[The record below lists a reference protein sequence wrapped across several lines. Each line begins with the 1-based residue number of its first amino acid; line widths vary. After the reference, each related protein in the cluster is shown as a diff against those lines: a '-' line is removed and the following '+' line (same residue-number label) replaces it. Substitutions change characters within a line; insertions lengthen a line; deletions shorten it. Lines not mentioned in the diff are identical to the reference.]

1 MTHIFITG
9 GTGFIGTQ
17 TLEQLSRED
26 HTVSVLVRSKAR
38 WEQIRKQLGWLSGDG
53 QRGTSV
59 GKERFSPVIGDL
71 SLPGLGLS
79 APDIASVLTA
89 DVIIHAGGPMDIRIG
104 ESEARAVFLQAAEEL
119 LNLASQIQ
127 TSKGL
132 QHFIHIVGFKSPFT
146 DDNFHNPA
154 PIIASLEQESPYE
167 RMKFLADLRIRQGAM
182 QLSFPLSVVHPSVLI
197 GNSEHGDTPQTGGLG
212 ILVQATARRLM
223 SITPG
228 GNSHW
233 LPLFHIN
240 HAAEFISTLTKE
252 SNPVSQ
258 TYYLLNEKKQSPS
271 IMELV
276 SGIAKELRVS
286 KPLGAISPK
295 LLSKV
300 LGSPLGQKIGIPKES
315 LDFIVDVNQAYP
327 LTAAQDMQRK
337 YGLEHVVNAS
347 IMPYTISD
355 LDFRLVHSH
364 PQADGYI
371 RGKRGP
377 LATLERVGSDK
388 GKPPILFVHGT
399 LSGADCLLP
408 LAEQFPEFSVCL
420 VDLPGF
426 GRSPYHHGADVIE
439 GHVESLVQAIR
450 SFETPVTLVGHS
462 LGGLLAAH
470 AYARV
475 PEQIHRLH
483 LLQPALHSAARRYHS
498 ARINEAALRM
508 LRAAS
513 LRKQLLAQSC
523 FTDISDI
530 PPAYVT
536 YVLAELQSP
545 RVRKTTAET
554 LSALTRAESFAQLQP
569 GAWLLGEASILWGTQ
584 DRVCHLPERFRSART
599 VEIAAAHHFPIS
611 HPALTAQLLRQQ
623 GL

>member
-1 MTHIFITG
+1 MTHIFMTG
-9 GTGFIGTQ
+9 GTGFIGSQ
-17 TLEQLSRED
+17 ILEQLSRED

-53 QRGTSV
+53 QRETSV
-59 GKERFSPVIGDL
+59 GNERFSPVIGDL

-79 APDIASVLTA
+79 SPDMASVLTA

-119 LNLASQIQ
+119 LNLASQIHRR
-127 TSKGL
+127 KGL
-132 QHFIHIVGFKSPFT
+132 QHFIHLVGFKSPFT
-146 DDNFHNPA
+146 DDNIHDPA
-154 PIIASLEQESPYE
+154 PIIAHLEKGPPYE
-167 RMKFLADLRIRQGAM
+167 LMKCLADLRIRQGAK
-182 QLSFPLSVVHPSVLI
+182 QLSFPLSVVHPSVVI
-197 GNSEHGDTPQTGGLG
+197 GSSEHGDTPQTGGLG
-212 ILVQATARRLM
+212 ILVRATGRRLM
-223 SITPG
+223 SIVPG
-228 GNSHW
+228 GKSHW
-233 LPLFHIN
+233 LPLVHVN
-240 HAAEFISTLTKE
+240 HTAEFISALAKE

-258 TYYLLNEKKQSPS
+258 TYYLLDDKKQSPS
-271 IMELV
+271 MTELV
-276 SGIAKELRVS
+276 SGIAKELRVR
-286 KPLGAISPK
+286 KPWGAISPK
-295 LLSKV
+295 WLSKV
-300 LGSPLGQKIGIPKES
+300 LGSPLGRKIGIPKES
-315 LDFIVDVNQAYP
+315 LDFIVNVNQAYP

-337 YGLEHVVNAS
+337 YGLEHAINAS

-377 LATLERVGSDK
+377 LATLERLGSDK

-408 LAEQFPEFSVCL
+408 LAEQFPESSVCL

-439 GHVESLVQAIR
+439 GHIESLVKAIR

-462 LGGLLAAH
+462 LGGLLSAH

-483 LLQPALHSAARRYHS
+483 LLQPALHSAARRFRS

-513 LRKQLLAQSC
+513 LRKQLLAQNC

-536 YVLAELQSP
+536 YVLAELQSS

-554 LSALTRAESFAQLQP
+554 LSALTRAESFTLQQQ
-569 GAWLLGEASILWGTQ
+569 GALLLREASILWGTQ
-584 DRVCHLPERFRSART
+584 DRAYHLPERFRSALT